1 MHLKS
6 KSEFNI
12 SAAEVL
18 ISEYDNYAPSVH
30 CSYYG
35 CFQYIKH
42 KLNQLGHT
50 YEEVDK
56 VIQESKTKPIKEST
70 HGYPIELIKNLLN
83 AKYNDGGILARD
95 VQNKI
100 KLLKA
105 YRTLSDYKNE
115 QVDFKKGTEALK
127 ISKDI
132 LTIIKT
138 KL

>member
-42 KLNQLGHT
+42 KLNQLGYT
-50 YEEVDK
+50 YEDVDK
-56 VIQESKTKPIKEST
+56 VILESKTKPIKETT
-70 HGYPIELIKNLLN
+70 HNYPIFLIQSKLN
-83 AKYNDGGILARD
+83 EKHNDSGVLARTVKD
-95 VQNKI
+95 KI
-100 KLLKA
+100 KLLKTF
-105 YRTLSDYKNE
+105 RTLSDYQNE
-115 QVDFKKGTEALK
+115 IVDMTKGKAALDL
-127 ISKDI
+127 SKEI
-132 LTIIKT
+132 LNIIKT